1 MKIESKLQVKKFI
14 NINSGFILLGII
26 IFIAGCASTGS
37 PTGGPRDVTP
47 PILDTLLSSPNKQL
61 NFRPKELTFYFN
73 EFVEVK
79 DPIKQVL
86 VSPPLLYIHQVKHR
100 GKKVTFAFDEK
111 EVLRENVTY
120 TINFGE
126 AIVDFHEGNKIDNFT
141 YVFATGNTLD
151 SLNLKGKI
159 LNALTNEPETD
170 MVVFLYDDARD
181 SIVRKEKPFYF
192 AKPDKTG
199 MYEFTNIKSDTFRL
213 FAIKDENLNFLYDL
227 ETEKI
232 AFYDSLIVLRED
244 FDKELILTASLPKP
258 KLKIISHNSKGYGKV
273 NILCNTTPT
282 EDIIFTISDNRVFM
296 YKEVVNDSLNLFYD
310 TKIDSFFIYL
320 LNDTIK
326 VKPKGKEDFLI
337 KSKFRRVYSNN
348 STQMLSKDSLT
359 IGFNLPIALIDTKN
373 ILLYDDIGELEN
385 VNIRLSND
393 HKIVIVKYPWVEG
406 RKYIMEIDSGMVKS
420 IYGQSAD
427 SIGLAFSIL
436 PQEKT
441 AAMKV
446 IINDLDSTKTYIIR
460 ILKDKSLVLKK
471 IISEASSSEIILNGL
486 VPDRYNIEII
496 EDENKNGSWDEGDYW
511 NKKQPEKYKLIKGDK
526 IRENRESEIIIS
538 WMTGTISGIEPIQ
551 PQQGLQNSKIQQPKR

>member
-1 MKIESKLQVKKFI
+1 VKKFI

-86 VSPPLLYIHQVKHR
+86 VSPPLLYIPQVKHR

-258 KLKIISHNSKGYGKV
+258 
-273 NILCNTTPT
+273 
-282 EDIIFTISDNRVFM
+282 
-296 YKEVVNDSLNLFYD
+296 
-310 TKIDSFFIYL
+310 
-320 LNDTIK
+320 
-326 VKPKGKEDFLI
+326 
-337 KSKFRRVYSNN
+337 
-348 STQMLSKDSLT
+348 
-359 IGFNLPIALIDTKN
+359 
-373 ILLYDDIGELEN
+373 
-385 VNIRLSND
+385 
-393 HKIVIVKYPWVEG
+393 
-406 RKYIMEIDSGMVKS
+406 
-420 IYGQSAD
+420 
-427 SIGLAFSIL
+427 
-436 PQEKT
+436 
-441 AAMKV
+441 
-446 IINDLDSTKTYIIR
+446 
-460 ILKDKSLVLKK
+460 
-471 IISEASSSEIILNGL
+471 
-486 VPDRYNIEII
+486 
-496 EDENKNGSWDEGDYW
+496 
-511 NKKQPEKYKLIKGDK
+511 
-526 IRENRESEIIIS
+526 
-538 WMTGTISGIEPIQ
+538 
-551 PQQGLQNSKIQQPKR
+551 